1 MEGISNVKVSLTDRA
16 LAPFVR
22 TMCVEPRKLE
32 TAVHRNELLEIH
44 PLASVA
50 LDAMRAAKLAGARS
64 RLRRIGFGEAP
75 CMLDA
80 TIYWS

>member
-1 MEGISNVKVSLTDRA
+1 MKSISNVKVSLTDHA

-22 TMCVEPRKLE
+22 TMCVDARNPE
-32 TAVHRNELLEIH
+32 TAVHRRELLEIH

-50 LDAMRAAKLAGARS
+50 LNAMRAAKLAGARS